1 MLQVHIEGEPLNG
14 TGVAAR
20 PKRLRLGVMDKLGR
34 FSFRMPS
41 GSANKRLWVR
51 APGTLW
57 TEIPVGTHSFSTAV
71 NMIYGD
77 INADNM
83 ITINPQQSG
92 SDRFLFDLAVGAK
105 VQMPLPTGTDKSP
118 YFYSEVADL
127 NRDNLVGAADNFV
140 RISST
145 LYDVGTSG
153 ANLQ

>member
-34 FSFRMPS
+34 FSFRLPS
-41 GSANKRLWVR
+41 GSATKRLWVR

-57 TEIPVGTHSFSTAV
+57 TEIPVGTHSFSTSV
-71 NMIYGD
+71 NMVYGD

-83 ITINPQQSG
+83 ITIDPQQSG
-92 SDRFLFDLAVGAK
+92 SDRFLFELARRSK

-127 NRDNLVGAADNFV
+127 NRDNAVDTDDN
-140 RISST
+140 ILNST
-145 LYDVGTSG
+145 AGLFNTIASG
-153 ANLQ
+153 ASLQ